1 MSKGTILLQEDG
13 AIARVTL
20 SNPQRYNAMSYSMWR
35 QLADIV
41 ARLDANPAIR
51 VILLRGEG
59 SKAFASG
66 ADISEFGEL
75 RNNPD
80 TVRLYDEA
88 VHAAQSAL
96 IACAKP
102 VVARI
107 EGVCMGGGIGLAI
120 SCDLRYA
127 SKSARFRMPAA
138 RLGLGYGF
146 EGMRRLVDFLGPGR
160 AAEIFYTAET
170 FDGNEAARIGMVER
184 ALDDADLDAAVE
196 RTVAAIAANAPLTVK
211 AAKRAIRD
219 ILRDPQDRDLE
230 AVQADVQ
237 ACFDSADYVE
247 GRNAFA
253 EKRMPRFTGS

>member
-1 MSKGTILLQEDG
+1 MSKGTILLQKDG
-13 AIARVTL
+13 GVARVIL
-20 SNPQRYNAMSYSMWR
+20 SNPERYNAMSYSMWR

-41 ARLDANPAIR
+41 GRLDADPEVR
-51 VILLRGEG
+51 VILLRGDG
-59 SKAFASG
+59 PKAFASG
-66 ADISEFGEL
+66 ADIAEFGEL
-75 RNNPD
+75 RNNPE
-80 TVRLYDEA
+80 TVKMYDEA
-88 VHAAQSAL
+88 VYQAQNAL

-146 EGMRRLVDFLGPGR
+146 EGMRRVVDFLGPGR
-160 AAEIFYTAET
+160 AAEIFYTADT
-170 FDGNEAARIGMVER
+170 FDGSEAERIGMVER
-184 ALDDADLDAAVE
+184 AYADDELDAAVE
-196 RTVAAIAANAPLTVK
+196 RIVAAIAANAPLTVK
-211 AAKRAIRD
+211 AAKRAIRE
-219 ILRDPQDRDLE
+219 IMLDPQERDLD
-230 AVQADVQ
+230 AVQAQVQ